1 MKSLQ
6 DLIYIRKRKCI
17 LLELFTIEKKKK
29 KIEEGYLMTT

>member
-17 LLELFTIEKKKK
+17 PLELFTIEKDYE